1 MKREYI
7 ELIGVGLSVVSG
19 FALLLIDREAFNEFA
34 MLLIGGGIGA
44 LVPLR
49 VSKAATR

>member
-7 ELIGVGLSVVSG
+7 ELIGVALSVASG
-19 FALLLIDREAFNEFA
+19 FALLLIDREAFGDFG
-34 MLLIGGGIGA
+34 MLLIGGGVGA

-49 VSKAATR
+49 ATKAK

>member
-19 FALLLIDREAFNEFA
+19 FALLLIDREVFSEYA

-44 LVPLR
+44 LVPLK
-49 VSKAATR
+49 VTKAK

>member
-19 FALLLIDREAFNEFA
+19 FALLFIDREAFGDFG

-44 LVPLR
+44 LVPLQ
-49 VSKAATR
+49 VTRAK